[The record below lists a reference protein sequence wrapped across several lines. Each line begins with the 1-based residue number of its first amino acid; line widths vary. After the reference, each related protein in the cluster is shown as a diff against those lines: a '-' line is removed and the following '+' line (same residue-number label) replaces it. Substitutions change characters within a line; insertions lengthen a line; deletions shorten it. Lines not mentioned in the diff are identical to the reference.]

1 MLSNDKIRRV
11 LFTHIDLQLDG
22 AGSELIVKLIYPDI
36 ETYRV
41 DYNFDSDLTYRK
53 IMAEADSIIFT
64 DISVSRNTA
73 EALEATRNYGKE
85 LLLLDHHESA
95 RNSLED
101 LNYPWIHIDID
112 YSGALLAFL
121 WYKDRLSMTLDL
133 ASYSNYGYIAQLVS
147 DYDLWHHRYP
157 ESKKLQFL
165 WSKIGTEQFINR
177 FLQNSSMIMSEEEE
191 SLIKESMD
199 ALEES
204 YQIANANME
213 SEDDA
218 YGNKWLLIKNIGA
231 MYSLVA
237 DRILKE
243 NPDAAYCCIM
253 NRKGSLSFR
262 SQYYN
267 VEQIAKAL
275 GGGGHKL
282 ASGCSL
288 PNGLIDIVS
297 SVSQRKWVTYSFKQ
311 KLLQEI

>member
-1 MLSNDKIRRV
+1 MRRI
-11 LFTHIDLQLDG
+11 LFTHVDLDG
-22 AGSELIVKLIYPDI
+22 AGSELVVKLIYPDI

-64 DISVSRNTA
+64 DISVSRDTA
-73 EALEATRNYGKE
+73 ESLEATRAYGKE

-95 RNSLED
+95 KNNLED
-101 LNYPWIHIDID
+101 LNYPWIHINME

-121 WYKDRLSMTLDL
+121 WYKDQLSMNLDS
-133 ASYSNYGYIAQLVS
+133 ANYNNYGYLAQLVS

-165 WSKIGTEQFINR
+165 WSKIGTEQFVAR
-177 FLQNSSMIMSEEEE
+177 FLQNSSMVLSDEEE
-191 SLIKESMD
+191 SFVKESMD

-204 YQIANANME
+204 YQIAISNMDPE
-213 SEDDA
+213 EDS
-218 YGNKWLLIKNIGA
+218 YGNKWLLIRNIGV

-253 NRKGSLSFR
+253 SRKGSLSFR
-262 SQYYN
+262 SRYYD
-267 VEQIAKAL
+267 VKQIAEAL
-275 GGGGHKL
+275 GGGGHRL
-282 ASGCSL
+282 AAGAPMVDL
-288 PNGLIDIVS
+288 MDVIS
-297 SVSQRKWVTYSFKQ
+297 SVYQREVVTFPFH
-311 KLLQEI
+311 

>member
-1 MLSNDKIRRV
+1 MRRI
-11 LFTHIDLQLDG
+11 LFTHIDLDG
-22 AGSELIVKLIYPDI
+22 AGAELMVKLIYPDI

-64 DISVSRNTA
+64 DISVSRDTA
-73 EALEATRNYGKE
+73 ESLEATRAYGKE

-95 RNSLED
+95 KNNLED
-101 LNYPWIHIDID
+101 LNYPWIHINME

-121 WYKDRLSMTLDL
+121 WYKDQLSMNLDS
-133 ASYSNYGYIAQLVS
+133 ANYNNYGYLAQLVS

-165 WSKIGTEQFINR
+165 WSKIGTEQFVAR
-177 FLQNSSMIMSEEEE
+177 FLQNSSMILSDEEE
-191 SLIKESMD
+191 SFVKESMD

-204 YQIANANME
+204 YQIAIANMDPE
-213 SEDDA
+213 EDS

-253 NRKGSLSFR
+253 SRKGSLSFR
-262 SQYYN
+262 SRYYD
-267 VEQIAKAL
+267 VKQIAEAL
-275 GGGGHKL
+275 GGGGHRL
-282 ASGCSL
+282 AAGAPMVDL
-288 PNGLIDIVS
+288 MDVIS
-297 SVSQRKWVTYSFKQ
+297 SVYQREVVTFPFH
-311 KLLQEI
+311 

>member
-1 MLSNDKIRRV
+1 MRRI
-11 LFTHIDLQLDG
+11 LFTHIDLDG
-22 AGSELIVKLIYPDI
+22 AGAELMVKLIYPDI

-64 DISVSRNTA
+64 DISVSRDTA
-73 EALEATRNYGKE
+73 ESLEATRAYGKE

-95 RNSLED
+95 KNNLED
-101 LNYPWIHIDID
+101 LNYPWIHINME

-121 WYKDRLSMTLDL
+121 WYKDQLSMNLDS
-133 ASYSNYGYIAQLVS
+133 ANYNNYGYLAQLVS

-165 WSKIGTEQFINR
+165 WSKIGTEQFVAR
-177 FLQNSSMIMSEEEE
+177 FLQNSSMILSDEEE
-191 SLIKESMD
+191 SFVKESID

-204 YQIANANME
+204 YQIAIANMDPE
-213 SEDDA
+213 EDS

-253 NRKGSLSFR
+253 SRKGSLSFR
-262 SQYYN
+262 SRYYD
-267 VEQIAKAL
+267 VKQIAEAL
-275 GGGGHKL
+275 GGGGHRL
-282 ASGCSL
+282 AAGAPMVDL
-288 PNGLIDIVS
+288 MDVIS
-297 SVSQRKWVTYSFKQ
+297 SVYQREVVTFPFH
-311 KLLQEI
+311 

>member
-1 MLSNDKIRRV
+1 MRRI
-11 LFTHIDLQLDG
+11 LFTHVDLDG
-22 AGSELIVKLIYPDI
+22 AGSELVVKLIYPDI

-41 DYNFDSDLTYRK
+41 DYNFDLDITYRK

-64 DISVSRNTA
+64 DISVNRDTA
-73 EALEATRNYGKE
+73 ESLEATRAYGKE

-95 RNSLED
+95 KNNLED
-101 LNYPWIHIDID
+101 LNYPWIHINME

-121 WYKDRLSMTLDL
+121 WYKDQLSMNLDS
-133 ASYSNYGYIAQLVS
+133 ANYNNYGYLAQLVS

-165 WSKIGTEQFINR
+165 WSKIGTEQFVAR
-177 FLQNSSMIMSEEEE
+177 FLQNSSMILSDEEE
-191 SLIKESMD
+191 SFVKESMD

-204 YQIANANME
+204 YQIAIANMDPE
-213 SEDDA
+213 EDS

-253 NRKGSLSFR
+253 SRKGSLSFR
-262 SQYYN
+262 SRYYD
-267 VEQIAKAL
+267 VKQIAEAL
-275 GGGGHKL
+275 GGGGHLL
-282 ASGCSL
+282 AAGA
-288 PNGLIDIVS
+288 PMVEMMDVIS
-297 SVSQRKWVTYSFKQ
+297 SVYQREVVTF
-311 KLLQEI
+311 LFH